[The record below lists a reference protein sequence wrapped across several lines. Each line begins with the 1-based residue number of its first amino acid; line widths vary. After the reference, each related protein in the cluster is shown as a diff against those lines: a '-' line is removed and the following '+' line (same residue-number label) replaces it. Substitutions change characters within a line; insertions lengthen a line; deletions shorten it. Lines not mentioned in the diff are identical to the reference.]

1 MADVAS
7 NTVVAYWFGFVW
19 LYLWDVCI
27 IDAPRAGPP
36 TAVGGP
42 AHGRTPYRGG
52 WPCPWEV
59 HLPRWVALP
68 MGGPPTAVGGPA
80 LGAFHVMAVL
90 GVGCPPGND
99 LGLGSGSC

>member
-1 MADVAS
+1 M
-7 NTVVAYWFGFVW
+7 FV
-19 LYLWDVCI
+19 LLMRQGQD
-27 IDAPRAGPP
+27 P
-36 TAVGGP
+36 
-42 AHGRTPYRGG
+42 
-52 WPCPWEV
+52 
-59 HLPRWVALP
+59 LPRWVALP